1 MPDYISP
8 TMLLA
13 TLGGLT
19 ASFMN
24 LLEIGKLPKDR
35 RPDLKDWLY
44 WLNLAA
50 GPALG
55 LLVGFLYSEGPTPL
69 GRIVSFQLGLSA
81 PLIVRSAANV
91 IPSAAR
97 QNLPPGA

>member
-1 MPDYISP
+1 MSDYISP
-8 TMLLA
+8 TMFLSA
-13 TLGGLT
+13 LGGLT

-44 WLNLAA
+44 WLNFAA

-55 LLVGFLYSEGPTPL
+55 LLVGFLYSDGPTPL

-81 PLIVRSAANV
+81 PLIVRSAATV
-91 IPSAAR
+91 IPSVAR
-97 QNLPPGA
+97 QSLPPGA

>member
-1 MPDYISP
+1 MSEYISP
-8 TMLLA
+8 TMFLA
-13 TLGGLT
+13 ALGGLT

-44 WLNLAA
+44 WLNFVG
-50 GPALG
+50 GPLLG

-69 GRIVSFQLGLSA
+69 GRLVAFQLGLSA

-91 IPSAAR
+91 IPPVAR